1 MIIEDSVAVAVAP
14 YSYSFQISQT
24 QSMMMKEGSKAIDL
38 INQQQ
43 GGDRVGR
50 WTEQRLFKGEIVRLL
65 IGRLPL
71 AQCGRVHLPHAEHS
85 RHSAAAQIF

>member
-43 GGDRVGR
+43 RGDRVGR

-71 AQCGRVHLPHAEHS
+71 ASIYHTQ
-85 RHSAAAQIF
+85 SAAASAGAALIF